1 MIYKVSLNG
10 KIYEVEVEKGEAVIK
25 SEFDAALPQAAVSAD
40 NISVAPQTSVG
51 ASASAPAVSV
61 QSAQATAGATVVSA
75 PMNGNI
81 NAIKVTSGQTVK
93 EGDVLVVLEAM
104 KMENDIPASK
114 SGKIG
119 QIFVQK
125 GQTVDT
131 GAPLV
136 EIL

>member
-25 SEFDAALPQAAVSAD
+25 AEFDAALPTVSVSEAAF
-40 NISVAPQTSVG
+40 APQAPVA
-51 ASASAPAVSV
+51 AS
-61 QSAQATAGATVVSA
+61 SAQATAGSTVVTA

-81 NAIKVTSGQTVK
+81 NAIKVTTGQTVK
-93 EGDVLVVLEAM
+93 EGDVVMILEAM

-125 GQTVDT
+125 GATVDT
-131 GAPLV
+131 GAQLF

>member
-10 KIYEVEVEKGEAVIK
+10 KIYEVEVEKGEAVLQA
-25 SEFDAALPQAAVSAD
+25 EYEAALPQAAP
-40 NISVAPQTSVG
+40 APQAV
-51 ASASAPAVSV
+51 AAPQQAAV
-61 QSAQATAGATVVSA
+61 AQPAPQAAAATAGATVVCA

-93 EGDVLVVLEAM
+93 EGDVVLVLEAM

-125 GQTVDT
+125 GATVDT
-131 GAPLV
+131 GAQLF
-136 EIL
+136 EII

>member
-25 SEFDAALPQAAVSAD
+25 AEFDAALPTVSVSEAAF
-40 NISVAPQTSVG
+40 APQAPA
-51 ASASAPAVSV
+51 ASAAPTPVAAS
-61 QSAQATAGATVVSA
+61 SAQATAGSTVVTA

-81 NAIKVTSGQTVK
+81 NAIKVTTGQTVK
-93 EGDVLVVLEAM
+93 EGDVVMILEAM

-125 GQTVDT
+125 GATVDT
-131 GAPLV
+131 GAQLF

>member
-25 SEFDAALPQAAVSAD
+25 AEFDAALPTVSVSEAAF
-40 NISVAPQTSVG
+40 APQAPA
-51 ASASAPAVSV
+51 ASAAPAPVAAS
-61 QSAQATAGATVVSA
+61 SAQATAGSTVVTA

-81 NAIKVTSGQTVK
+81 NAIKVTTGQTVK
-93 EGDVLVVLEAM
+93 EGDVVMILEAM

-125 GQTVDT
+125 GATVDT
-131 GAPLV
+131 GAQLF

>member
-25 SEFDAALPQAAVSAD
+25 SEFDAALPQAVPANNTA
-40 NISVAPQTSVG
+40 VAPQTSVSV
-51 ASASAPAVSV
+51 AAPAPAP
-61 QSAQATAGATVVSA
+61 QAGAQATAGATVVSA

-119 QIFVQK
+119 QIFIQK

>member
-25 SEFDAALPQAAVSAD
+25 SEFDAALPQAVPANNTA
-40 NISVAPQTSVG
+40 VAPQTSV
-51 ASASAPAVSV
+51 SAAAPAPAP
-61 QSAQATAGATVVSA
+61 QAGAQATAGATVVSA

>member
-1 MIYKVSLNG
+1 M
-10 KIYEVEVEKGEAVIK
+10 EKGEAVIK
-25 SEFDAALPQAAVSAD
+25 AEFDAALPTVSVSEAAF
-40 NISVAPQTSVG
+40 APQAPA
-51 ASASAPAVSV
+51 ASAAPAPVAAS
-61 QSAQATAGATVVSA
+61 SAQATAGSTVVTA

-81 NAIKVTSGQTVK
+81 NAIKVTTGQTVK
-93 EGDVLVVLEAM
+93 EGDVVMILEAM

-125 GQTVDT
+125 GATVDT
-131 GAPLV
+131 GAQLF